1 MKELL
6 GDVDEDLADFVLEQ
20 VRERKS
26 PDDVVNGLEPVRIT
40 FYHALS
46 PPFLSEPL
54 TCASIDR

>member
-26 PDDVVNGLEPVRIT
+26 PDDVVEGLEPVSTSYSSRSFT
-40 FYHALS
+40 SF
-46 PPFLSEPL
+46 
-54 TCASIDR
+54 DR